1 MRAKAKRLAKT
12 ASSVFIEFGK
22 FEKLY
27 GLDVKTASGWLDKFG
42 EASRRK
48 DGVVTREDFQEY
60 LGLGANLGAE
70 VRVFGFGF
78 WGFGLGF
85 DSVDF
90 GFRVLVF
97 GVRSWV
103 VGFEFGFC
111 NTSAMKGRIYDKRR
125 LPGVSGAERT

>member
-70 VRVFGFGF
+70 VRGFWVFGAGF
-78 WGFGLGF
+78 SIVRILISRFLESGVWCSVLGRGFGLRN
-85 DSVDF
+85 SCV
-90 GFRVLVF
+90 
-97 GVRSWV
+97 
-103 VGFEFGFC
+103 
-111 NTSAMKGRIYDKRR
+111 
-125 LPGVSGAERT
+125 